1 MTTPR
6 LVVERD
12 LVTGALTELSQE
24 TIRHVRALRL
34 RVGDELI
41 LTDGEGHQ
49 RMARITELSPKAAR
63 VQLVEAPLANNEGD
77 LSITLGVAL
86 LKQDKLDWVVEKCTE
101 LGVARIVLVH
111 TDRSLGSDKPARI
124 ERLRRVA
131 SAATEQS
138 QRSRIPTIEGPRAFQ
153 DVVVECG
160 ERATKLILHESADTG
175 TAAEFESLSSSNIR
189 LLTGPEGGFSPEEV
203 RIATAAGWNAIRL
216 GPRILRAETAAVSAV
231 AFAQT
236 RWGDFL

>member
-1 MTTPR
+1 MTKPR

-12 LVTGALTELSQE
+12 LVTGVSTELSMDSV
-24 TIRHVRALRL
+24 RHVRALRL
-34 RVGDELI
+34 RIGDELI
-41 LTDGEGHQ
+41 LTDGEGLQ
-49 RMARITELSPKAAR
+49 RMARISELSPKA
-63 VQLVEAPLANNEGD
+63 VHIQLVEASLANNEGN

-101 LGVARIVLVH
+101 LGVARIVLLH
-111 TDRSLGSDKPARI
+111 TDRSQGSDKPARV

-138 QRSRIPTIEGPRAFQ
+138 QRSRIPTIEGPRAFR

-160 ERATKLILHESADTG
+160 ERATKLILHESAHTG
-175 TAAEFESLSSSNIR
+175 TGSEIETPSAADIV
-189 LLTGPEGGFSPEEV
+189 LLTGPEGGFSDDEV
-203 RIATAAGWNAIRL
+203 RLATTAGWKSIRL
-216 GPRILRAETAAVSAV
+216 GPRILRAETAAVCAV